1 MVTLIL
7 KYLNKI
13 KQFFLIIPILI
24 GIMVFAGLFFAHEKS
39 KPEFASK
46 AEEIM
51 FDTKNKSPKYVM
63 TLPEEQKKQEPSS
76 INEDDIELAGLSKEA
91 EKEIKP
97 LTNNEKLNQLDI
109 PFLAKLPTRD
119 NIEAL
124 TYVTPLQTLLMK
136 NDKDQR
142 LPVQSDNLKP
152 WEVYGRKVSVMPMFN
167 KVAIVIKNVG
177 TNAVN
182 SDLIIS
188 RLPSEISLS
197 FSPYTPILTDIV
209 KKARENGHETYVDI
223 ILPSRDF
230 ARTDSGPLALN
241 FQKSVNQNVQMLE
254 GILAQDVAVGGF
266 TVCDG
271 VDDTDFNDYFSAIM
285 AMLEKR
291 GLLLLDAT
299 HGLNIGSNNVQ
310 GLDRVRADIV
320 IDADF
325 NRTSIREKLDQAE
338 KKALKNGNVVVVADP
353 KPVVVLELYNW
364 IKTFSQ
370 QLTYDEMKAQGVSDF
385 EKPLVLVPLSN
396 LVGEY

>member
-1 MVTLIL
+1 
-7 KYLNKI
+7 
-13 KQFFLIIPILI
+13 
-24 GIMVFAGLFFAHEKS
+24 
-39 KPEFASK
+39 
-46 AEEIM
+46 
-51 FDTKNKSPKYVM
+51 
-63 TLPEEQKKQEPSS
+63 
-76 INEDDIELAGLSKEA
+76 
-91 EKEIKP
+91 
-97 LTNNEKLNQLDI
+97 
-109 PFLAKLPTRD
+109 
-119 NIEAL
+119 
-124 TYVTPLQTLLMK
+124 MK

-254 GILAQDVAVGGF
+254 GILAQNVAVGGF

-271 VDDTDFNDYFSAIM
+271 VDDTDFNDHFSAIM

-310 GLDRVRADIV
+310 GLDRVRANIV
-320 IDADF
+320 IDSDF

-396 LVGEY
+396 LAGEY